1 MSALN
6 VISIQRG
13 CIYDGLGVRTTVFL
27 KGCPFSCSW
36 CCNPEAL
43 SGKEYYIDNQKCLKE
58 LGVYSLLCESC
69 ERKGGARSII
79 ECPFSVCAPI
89 AKRYDSEDL
98 LKELLKDSSLFEQSG
113 GGVTLSGGE
122 PLLQW
127 KPLVPLLSELKAANI
142 HVSIETTLYM
152 RDKQVV
158 EQLIPYI
165 DEWIVDLK
173 LQKEHTKEDY
183 FYVLHG
189 NLGLLR
195 ESMSRIAYR
204 LVYVETLQAEKVISQ
219 LQDLGINAFEL
230 LKCHSLAKSKYDKL
244 GIPFMDY
251 TPSDTAYNVFYR
263 KMLEAGLQIVK
274 HEI

>member
-1 MSALN
+1 MLVFSYFSLYL
-6 VISIQRG
+6 QRETNATRQ
-13 CIYDGLGVRTTVFL
+13 VRLPTY
-27 KGCPFSCSW
+27 
-36 CCNPEAL
+36 L
-43 SGKEYYIDNQKCLKE
+43 S
-58 LGVYSLLCESC
+58 
-69 ERKGGARSII
+69 
-79 ECPFSVCAPI
+79 
-89 AKRYDSEDL
+89 
-98 LKELLKDSSLFEQSG
+98 
-113 GGVTLSGGE
+113 
-122 PLLQW
+122 
-127 KPLVPLLSELKAANI
+127 
-142 HVSIETTLYM
+142 
-152 RDKQVV
+152 
-158 EQLIPYI
+158 
-165 DEWIVDLK
+165 
-173 LQKEHTKEDY
+173 
-183 FYVLHG
+183 VLHG

>member
-1 MSALN
+1 MSVLN

-13 CIYDGLGVRTTVFL
+13 CIYDGPGVRTTVFL

-43 SGKEYYIDNQKCLKE
+43 SGNEYYIDNKKCLKK
-58 LGVYSLLCESC
+58 LGVFSLLCESC
-69 ERKGGARSII
+69 ERKGGACSII
-79 ECPFSVCAPI
+79 ECPFGVCTSI
-89 AKRYDSEDL
+89 AKRYDSKDL
-98 LKELLKDSSLFEQSG
+98 LKALLKDKSLFEQSG

-127 KPLVPLLSELKAANI
+127 KPLVPLLNELKAVNI

-158 EQLIPYI
+158 EHLIPYI

-183 FYVLHG
+183 SYVLHS

-195 ESMSRIAYR
+195 ESMSKIAYR
-204 LVYVETLQAEKVISQ
+204 LVYVETLQAEKVIPQ
-219 LQDLGINAFEL
+219 LLDLEIVNFEL
-230 LKCHSLAKSKYDKL
+230 LKCHSLAKNKYDKL
-244 GIPFMDY
+244 GIPFKDY
-251 TPSDTAYNVFYR
+251 TPSDTAYNAFYR
-263 KMLEAGLQIVK
+263 SMLEAGLQIVK